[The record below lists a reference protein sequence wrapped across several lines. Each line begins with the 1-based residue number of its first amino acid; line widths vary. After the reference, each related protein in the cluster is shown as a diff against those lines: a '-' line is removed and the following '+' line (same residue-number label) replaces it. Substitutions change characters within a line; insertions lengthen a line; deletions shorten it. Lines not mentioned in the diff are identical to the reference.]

1 MILDKIKI
9 GTVFLKNRIV
19 VSPMCQYSSKNGC
32 PSKWHYK
39 HLLNLSS
46 LGASMIILESTA
58 VEKKGKI
65 THSDLCLHNKLQEKK
80 LKKLTHYLKDNNN
93 VKVGLQISHSGR
105 KGSSY
110 EPWIKKNTPLSKLR
124 SWETVSSSPIE
135 RAPGWPVPKEMT
147 INEIKNLVKIF
158 VKTAKRANA
167 AGFDCLEIHMAH
179 GYLLHQFFSPV
190 SNKRTDI
197 YGGAIENRCRLL
209 LEITR
214 EIRKVWPRKKILGAR
229 ITGTDHVKK
238 GVDIKDAIYLS
249 KKLKKIGINYISVSS
264 GGILPKTKMKES
276 QAFRKKIAKK
286 IKLASKILTT
296 TSGKITD
303 HNVAENLIKNKN
315 VDFITIA
322 RTIIKNPSWIY
333 EIAKKQKNKSTIPI
347 QYSRIFK

>member
-110 EPWIKKNTPLSKLR
+110 EPWIKKKH
-124 SWETVSSSPIE
+124 
-135 RAPGWPVPKEMT
+135 
-147 INEIKNLVKIF
+147 
-158 VKTAKRANA
+158 TA
-167 AGFDCLEIHMAH
+167 F
-179 GYLLHQFFSPV
+179 
-190 SNKRTDI
+190 
-197 YGGAIENRCRLL
+197 
-209 LEITR
+209 
-214 EIRKVWPRKKILGAR
+214 
-229 ITGTDHVKK
+229 
-238 GVDIKDAIYLS
+238 
-249 KKLKKIGINYISVSS
+249 
-264 GGILPKTKMKES
+264 
-276 QAFRKKIAKK
+276 
-286 IKLASKILTT
+286 
-296 TSGKITD
+296 
-303 HNVAENLIKNKN
+303 
-315 VDFITIA
+315 
-322 RTIIKNPSWIY
+322 
-333 EIAKKQKNKSTIPI
+333 
-347 QYSRIFK
+347 